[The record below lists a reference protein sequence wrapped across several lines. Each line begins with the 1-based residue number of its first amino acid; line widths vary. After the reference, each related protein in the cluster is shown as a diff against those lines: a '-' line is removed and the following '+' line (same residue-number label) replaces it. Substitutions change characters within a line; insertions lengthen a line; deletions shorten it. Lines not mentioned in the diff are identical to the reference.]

1 MTETTAS
8 VEKVSQETMLAQ
20 FRERL
25 QKLLGENQEYAK
37 KIKDNEV
44 VAVKLQGAIEA
55 LEYYNENPPGED
67 IVDNVDIPGDDV
79 GDGSPFPP
87 TTEE

>member
-1 MTETTAS
+1 MTETPTP

-20 FRERL
+20 FRERF
-25 QKLLGENQEYAK
+25 QKVLDENQELAK
-37 KIKDNEV
+37 KIKNNEV
-44 VAVKLQGAIEA
+44 IALKLQGAIEA
-55 LEYYNENPPGED
+55 LEYYNENPPGTD

>member
-44 VAVKLQGAIEA
+44 VALKLQGAIEA
-55 LEYYNENPPGED
+55 LEYYNENPPTP
-67 IVDNVDIPGDDV
+67 DIPADDV
-79 GDGSPFPP
+79 ASESAEIDNL
-87 TTEE
+87 TT